1 MSLGSFTQ
9 EKDTDIGELGKYL
22 KEHGEDCV
30 VRVKGFVD
38 VIRTQGKKMIFLIV
52 SGGTGKV
59 QVPLLKNVLKEF
71 SDQKELLKKYSA
83 VDIEG
88 LLHTDER
95 APEGYEILAKC
106 FKVFKETE
114 PCTLIGKDDTP
125 FHRFEY
131 RHIHLRHDRTR
142 DVLKVRHYVTKALRE
157 FFYSRKLYEMT
168 PPTITK
174 QECEGGANL
183 FKFDYYSEEREKTDK
198 DGKTYI
204 EEDKVE
210 AVLTQ
215 SSQLYLEAACPS
227 LKHVFCI
234 MPSFRK
240 EKSATRRHLS
250 EFTHCEAELSFI
262 SFDDLLEF
270 LETMVKTMVTNLLE
284 DSESAKILMKIHPE
298 LPKILEKPFKRM
310 RYSEAIEFCKTH
322 EIYKN
327 EEKKEFFEYGD
338 DIPEAPERKM
348 TDMIGEPIFLT
359 HFPAKMKAFYMEKD
373 PENSEETLSVD
384 LLIPSVGEIVGGSMR
399 MWDYDE
405 LIKGFEQFGID
416 PTSYYWYT
424 DLRKYGSFP
433 HGGFGLGIERFV
445 MWLTKETSV
454 KECCLFPRFLGRC
467 TP

>member
-1 MSLGSFTQ
+1 MSLGLFTL
-9 EKDTDIGELGKYL
+9 EEDTDIGSLGTYL

-38 VIRTQGKKMIFLIV
+38 VVRTQGKKMIFLIV

-59 QVPLLKNVLKEF
+59 QVPLLRDILKELP
-71 SDQKELLKKYSA
+71 DQKEMLRKYSA

-88 LLHTDER
+88 FLHTDDR

-106 FKVFKETE
+106 FKVLKETE
-114 PCTLIGKDDTP
+114 PCTLIGKTDTP
-125 FHRFEY
+125 YHRFEF
-131 RHIHLRHDRTR
+131 RHMHIRHDRER
-142 DVLKVRHYVTKALRE
+142 NVLKMRHHVMKVLRQ
-157 FFYSRKLYEMT
+157 FFYDRKLYEMT

-183 FKFDYYSEEREKTDK
+183 FKFDYFSEEKEKIGE
-198 DGKTYI
+198 DGKTYF
-204 EEDKVE
+204 EEEKVE
-210 AVLTQ
+210 AALTQ
-215 SSQLYLEAACPS
+215 SSQLYLETACPV

-234 MPSFRK
+234 MPSYRK

-262 SFDDLLEF
+262 SFENLLEF
-270 LETMVKTMVTNLLE
+270 LESMVKTMVTKLLE
-284 DSESAKILMKIHPE
+284 DKESADILAKIHPE
-298 LPKILEKPFKRM
+298 ITKILEKPFKRM
-310 RYSEAIEFCKTH
+310 KYSEAIEFCRKH
-322 EIYKN
+322 EIYKD

-373 PENSEETLSVD
+373 SENPEETLSVD

-405 LIKGFEQFGID
+405 LIDGFKRFGID
-416 PTSYYWYT
+416 PNSYYWYT

-433 HGGFGLGIERFV
+433 HGGFGLGIERLV

-454 KECCLFPRFLGRC
+454 KECCLFPRYMGRC